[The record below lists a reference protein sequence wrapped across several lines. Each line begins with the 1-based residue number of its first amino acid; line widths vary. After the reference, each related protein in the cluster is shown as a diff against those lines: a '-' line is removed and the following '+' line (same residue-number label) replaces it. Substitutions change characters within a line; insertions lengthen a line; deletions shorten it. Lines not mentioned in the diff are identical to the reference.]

1 MCLYVRE
8 HHQWTV
14 VVCVCACA
22 GSCPQCAHFFLLQM
36 QLLLDTEEV
45 VVVFRQPPPLL
56 PLPLPLHLPR
66 GDALTLATAHRCRP
80 DSDPAATPA
89 RALSLQPWSVQ
100 VDTHKHKHTQCLLK
114 SPGPRAYTSHVLLNS
129 TFTGIIHLLARKRLL
144 GSAQTS
150 RKDYFMCLY
159 TS

>member
-1 MCLYVRE
+1 M
-8 HHQWTV
+8 
-14 VVCVCACA
+14 CVCARA

-66 GDALTLATAHRCRP
+66 GDVLTLATAHRRRP

-89 RALSLQPWSVQ
+89 RALSLQPRSVQ
-100 VDTHKHKHTQCLLK
+100 VNTHKCKHTQCLLK

-129 TFTGIIHLLARKRLL
+129 TLNIYWNNTLVSQKKTAWFSTDFMQRL
-144 GSAQTS
+144 
-150 RKDYFMCLY
+150 FHVPLY
-159 TS
+159 